1 MFINNLKVTFDNNQA
16 EGNVRNVKTK
26 SKISGCFRSLKGA
39 QKYLSIMSFLRTARK
54 HGIDA
59 ITALTATLGGHTEI
73 ILGQSSE

>member
-59 ITALTATLGGHTEI
+59 FTALTATLGGHTEI
-73 ILGQSSE
+73 ILGQGSE